1 MKIFKFY
8 FLAFLLFVNTACG
21 QNTDQP
27 LTIERVEVPQHF
39 YTNGVVAS
47 ANEYASQVGLNILMK
62 GGNAIDAA
70 VAVGFALAVVYP
82 QAGNIGGGGF
92 MVIHTDKGVNTTIDY
107 REKAPLLAHRD
118 MYLDA
123 AGNVISDLSL
133 HGHLAAGVPGSVAG
147 LLYALERYGTM
158 SRAEVMNFAIDLA
171 ENGFVINEKMADA
184 LNEHQK
190 KFSDFASTKKVF
202 GGWFK
207 RGDQIVQKDLAETL
221 RRIRDNGYDGFYK
234 GKTAELIVNEMK
246 KGSGIISYEDLADY
260 QPVERDPVK
269 GTYRGYEVISMG
281 PPSSG
286 GISLIYLLNILEN
299 YNLKH
304 FGHNSAENTALM
316 TEAMRRVYADRSEFM
331 GDMDFVNVPIDILT
345 SKKYA
350 KERMRSYTPGT
361 ASKSSDIKHG
371 DAYHR
376 EGTNTTHYSVADK
389 NGNLVSVTTTLN
401 DNFGN
406 KVVVEGAGF
415 FLNNEMDDFVSKP
428 GVPNMFGLLGNEANA
443 IAPGKRMLSS
453 MTPTIVLKD
462 GKPFL
467 VTGSPGGGRIIT
479 TVLHNI
485 VNVIDYGL
493 DLTTA
498 IDMPR
503 FHHQWYPDEIQAEK
517 NSISPE
523 VRAVLEGWG
532 YKVTDFRDYASLDA
546 ILFTPQGMIGHS
558 DRRGSGQAVGY

>member
-8 FLAFLLFVNTACG
+8 FLAFLFFVNTACG
-21 QNTDQP
+21 QKQEHTQP
-27 LTIERVEVPQHF
+27 LKLEPVEYYQ
-39 YTNGVVAS
+39 NGIVTS
-47 ANEYASQVGLNILMK
+47 ANEYASQVGIDILKK
-62 GGNAIDAA
+62 GGNAVDAA
-70 VAVGFALAVVYP
+70 VGVGFALAVVYP
-82 QAGNIGGGGF
+82 QAGNLGGGGF
-92 MVIHTDKGVNTTIDY
+92 MVIHLPNGVNTTIDY
-107 REKAPLLAHRD
+107 REKAPSAAHRD

-123 AGNVISDLSL
+123 AGNVIPGLSL

-147 LLYALERYGTM
+147 MLYALERYGSL
-158 SRAEVMNFAIDLA
+158 SRADVMDYAINLA
-171 ENGFVINEKMADA
+171 ENGFVINSKMANL
-184 LNEHQK
+184 LNEHQQ
-190 KFSDFASTKKVF
+190 KFSDFSSTMQVF
-202 GGWFK
+202 GGNFK
-207 RGDQIVQKDLAETL
+207 EGDIIVQKDLAETL
-221 RRIRDNGYDGFYK
+221 KRIRDNGYDGFYK
-234 GKTAELIVNEMK
+234 GTTADLIVKEMQK
-246 KGSGIISYEDLADY
+246 KNGIISHADLANY
-260 QPVERDPVK
+260 KPLERDPVK
-269 GTYRGYEVISMG
+269 GTYRGYEIISMG

-299 YNLKH
+299 YDLRQY
-304 FGHNSAENTALM
+304 GHNSAENIALM

-350 KERMRSYTPGT
+350 KERMRSYTQGT

-443 IAPGKRMLSS
+443 IAPEKRMLSS

-462 GKPFL
+462 GKPFM

-485 VNVIDYGL
+485 VNVIDFDLSL
-493 DLTTA
+493 DRA
-498 IDMPR
+498 IDLPR
-503 FHHQWYPDEIQAEK
+503 FHHQWYPDEIQAEN
-517 NSISPE
+517 NSITPE
-523 VRAVLEGWG
+523 VRAILEGWG

-558 DRRGSGQAVGY
+558 DRRGAGEAIGY